1 MTNPSEPTETDSEE
15 LKLRGEG
22 LEGSERKRAADHPD
36 YLKKRNPD
44 TTVRVDN
51 EPDSLY
57 TDGLEIE
64 DDTPPMGTD
73 GRSQDNA
80 R

>member
-1 MTNPSEPTETDSEE
+1 MGNPTDRDAADADDNSGESE
-15 LKLRGEG
+15 LRGSAAG
-22 LEGSERKRAADHPD
+22 HTADH
-36 YLKKRNPD
+36 KRRDPD
-44 TTVRVDN
+44 TALRVNN
-51 EPDSLY
+51 EKDSLY
-57 TDGLEIE
+57 TDGLELD